1 MKVKMPRRS
10 SSVKRPSVN
19 RPYVVA
25 NFAIT
30 WDGRISTVARTPSN
44 FSSSADKKRFLEI
57 RAEGDA
63 VVAGYETVRADTMT
77 MGISDSRLRELRVS
91 RGQAAYPLR
100 VVVSGGGEVDS
111 GLRLFG
117 ETFSPVVVYT
127 TQRMPLVVRESLEGC
142 AGLRFSEGERVDV
155 AWMLASLRQEFEVKR
170 VVFEGGGALFASF
183 LRARCVD
190 ELCLTLC
197 PVIFGGR
204 EGVTLS
210 GTLGE
215 WLPKSVECSLLSME
229 VLDGECFTRWRLNY
243 RNKIAETVD
252 SLGCGS

>member
-1 MKVKMPRRS
+1 
-10 SSVKRPSVN
+10 
-19 RPYVVA
+19 
-25 NFAIT
+25 
-30 WDGRISTVARTPSN
+30 
-44 FSSSADKKRFLEI
+44 
-57 RAEGDA
+57 
-63 VVAGYETVRADTMT
+63 
-77 MGISDSRLRELRVS
+77 
-91 RGQAAYPLR
+91 
-100 VVVSGGGEVDS
+100 
-111 GLRLFG
+111 
-117 ETFSPVVVYT
+117 
-127 TQRMPLVVRESLEGC
+127 
-142 AGLRFSEGERVDV
+142 
-155 AWMLASLRQEFEVKR
+155 MLASLRQEFEVKR

-183 LRARCVD
+183 LRALCVD

-215 WLPKSVECSLLSME
+215 WLPKSVEGSLLSME